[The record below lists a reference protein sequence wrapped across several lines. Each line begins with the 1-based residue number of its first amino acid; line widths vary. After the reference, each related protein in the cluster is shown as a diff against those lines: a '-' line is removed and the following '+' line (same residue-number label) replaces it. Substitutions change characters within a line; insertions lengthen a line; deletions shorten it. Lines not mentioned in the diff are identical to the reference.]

1 MHVRADVAFVF
12 AGQAIMKSRQPFDLK
27 WLVVLWNV
35 ILAVFSIWGAIA
47 VTPEIYGW
55 IKKKIRKKFP
65 FRGDKKFT
73 ISLPSNPLFVEH
85 VMDVGISADLCDG
98 VTERRNAWC
107 VVWMGGKSKHP
118 ISANAHPSCCQD
130 ALVLP
135 EQGS

>member
-55 IKKKIRKKFP
+55 IKKKIRKKVSVSGRQEIHNLIALQP
-65 FRGDKKFT
+65 SVCRARHGCRHLGR
-73 ISLPSNPLFVEH
+73 SL
-85 VMDVGISADLCDG
+85 
-98 VTERRNAWC
+98 
-107 VVWMGGKSKHP
+107 
-118 ISANAHPSCCQD
+118 
-130 ALVLP
+130 
-135 EQGS
+135 